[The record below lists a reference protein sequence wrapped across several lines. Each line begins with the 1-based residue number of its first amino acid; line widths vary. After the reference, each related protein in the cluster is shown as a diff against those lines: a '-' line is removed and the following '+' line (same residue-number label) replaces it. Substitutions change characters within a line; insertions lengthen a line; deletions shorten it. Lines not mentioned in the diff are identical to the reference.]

1 MYFSRLLVLHLRISM
16 LDQYG
21 HLPST
26 LFHAL
31 LACTMDHSINDYILE
46 VEFEADIMTKAAED
60 LEKGRCRLLDKVAMR
75 GRYSGYLICRSRRA

>member
-21 HLPST
+21 HHPST

-46 VEFEADIMTKAAED
+46 VEFEADIMTKAAEIW
-60 LEKGRCRLLDKVAMR
+60 KRIVADYWMR
-75 GRYSGYLICRSRRA
+75 WLCVVVIPDI